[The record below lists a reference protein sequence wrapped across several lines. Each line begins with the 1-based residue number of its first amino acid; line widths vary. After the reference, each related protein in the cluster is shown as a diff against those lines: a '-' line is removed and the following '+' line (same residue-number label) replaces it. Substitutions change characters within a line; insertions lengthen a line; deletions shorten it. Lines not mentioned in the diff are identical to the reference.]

1 MWIIIVLLLILTAI
15 LIYLLLHKNKTETWT
30 NPHLL
35 AHFGGTPN
43 MSQIW
48 PYMVKYPKQYV

>member
-1 MWIIIVLLLILTAI
+1 MYILIILILILIIILMCILN
-15 LIYLLLHKNKTETWT
+15 NKKETWT

-48 PYMVKYPKQYV
+48 PYMVKYPKEYV